1 MPVRDGRR
9 AVANLALTVILVATG
24 LAAAGQEPAGLSS
37 PVVTNIVQLRRL
49 SFQGSNARY
58 SIHLE
63 GNVWWA
69 NPTQRK
75 LVLHDTSGTA
85 ELEMDFHT
93 QPVQSGQRVR
103 LEGNGT
109 ITRRGADFRI
119 GVGGSSVAGGASPL
133 RLEVIGRGAFPDLR
147 WIAIGQP
154 LFPGDE
160 DPWAEVEGEVTP
172 GE

>member
-1 MPVRDGRR
+1 MVQKTVVMVYPVSMHAIPFARPGRTAGR
-9 AVANLALTVILVATG
+9 CCPALTVILVATG

-49 SFQGSNARY
+49 SSQGPNARY
-58 SIHLE
+58 SIRRE

-85 ELEMDFHT
+85 ELEMDF
-93 QPVQSGQRVR
+93 QSQSVQSGQRVR

-109 ITRRGADFRI
+109 ITRR
-119 GVGGSSVAGGASPL
+119 
-133 RLEVIGRGAFPDLR
+133 
-147 WIAIGQP
+147 
-154 LFPGDE
+154 
-160 DPWAEVEGEVTP
+160 
-172 GE
+172 